1 MSAPPQQKESLPR
14 IKTLAGG
21 RVEVPRSRFFDHSF
35 YFLMSLLVAVVVIY
49 GFSRTVNAR
58 LIHPPSPRPLIL
70 YFHAV
75 IFSSWVLF
83 FVLQSALIR
92 TRNVKL
98 HRQLGWSGFALG
110 LSIPIVGIATTV
122 AMTRLRMQEGR
133 ADAAQF
139 MVVPFFDMVS
149 FTVTFSLAFLY
160 RTRPEFHRRLM
171 LIATC
176 SLTAAAFGRFPY
188 ALMPRHWFYAGVDAL
203 ILLGLIR
210 DLLVTKRVHPV
221 YLFGLPILA
230 AGQTAAIFTYVKSG
244 QVWMRL
250 AHAILG

>member
-1 MSAPPQQKESLPR
+1 MCAPSQLKESLPR
-14 IKTLAGG
+14 MNTLAGG
-21 RVEVPRSRFFDHSF
+21 QVEVPRSRFFDHSF
-35 YFLMSLLVAVVVIY
+35 YFVMSLVVAPVVVY
-49 GFSRTVNAR
+49 GFSRTINAG

-70 YFHAV
+70 YLHAA
-75 IFSSWVLF
+75 IFSGWVLF
-83 FVLQSALIR
+83 FILQSALISA
-92 TRNVKL
+92 RNVKL
-98 HRQLGWSGFALG
+98 HRQLGWFGLALG
-110 LSIPIVGIATTV
+110 VSIPIIGIATTI

-133 ADAAQF
+133 GDAAQF

-149 FTVTFSLAFLY
+149 FTGAFALAFLY
-160 RTRPEFHRRLM
+160 RKRPEFHRRLM

-203 ILLGLIR
+203 ILVGIVR
-210 DLLVTKRVHPV
+210 DLIVTERVHPV
-221 YLFGLPILA
+221 YLFGLPMLA
-230 AGQTAAIFTYVKSG
+230 TGQTAAIFTYVKSG

>member
-14 IKTLAGG
+14 METLAGG
-21 RVEVPRSRFFDHSF
+21 RVGVPRSRFFDHSF

-49 GFSRTVNAR
+49 GFSRTVNAS
-58 LIHPPSPRPLIL
+58 LIHASSPRPLVL

-75 IFSSWVLF
+75 VFSCWVLF
-83 FVLQSALIR
+83 FVLQSALIT
-92 TRNVKL
+92 TRSVKL
-98 HRQLGWSGFALG
+98 HQQLGWFGLALG
-110 LSIPIVGIATTV
+110 ISIPIIGIATTI

-133 ADAAQF
+133 ADAEQF

-149 FTVTFSLAFLY
+149 FTVAFALAFLY
-160 RTRPEFHRRLM
+160 RKRPEFHRRLM

-176 SLTAAAFGRFPY
+176 SLTAAAFGRFPN

>member
-1 MSAPPQQKESLPR
+1 MSAPSQQQESSPR
-14 IKTLAGG
+14 MNTLAGEQV
-21 RVEVPRSRFFDHSF
+21 RRSGFFDHSF
-35 YFLMSLLVAVVVIY
+35 YVVMSLVAALVIVY
-49 GFSRTVNAR
+49 GFSRTINAG
-58 LIHPPSPRPLIL
+58 LIHPPSPRPLVL

-75 IFSSWVLF
+75 IFSVWVLF
-83 FVLQSALIR
+83 FILQSALIR

-98 HRQLGWSGFALG
+98 HQQLGWLGLALG
-110 LSIPIVGIATTV
+110 VSIPIIGIATTI
-122 AMTRLRMQEGR
+122 AMTRLRMQEGL

-149 FTVTFSLAFLY
+149 FTVAFALAFLN
-160 RTRPEFHRRLM
+160 RKRPEFHRRLM

-176 SLTAAAFGRFPY
+176 SLTAAAFGRFPN
-188 ALMPRHWFYAGVDAL
+188 ALMPHHWFYAGVDAL
-203 ILLGLIR
+203 ILVGLVR
-210 DLLVTKRVHPV
+210 DLLVRKRVHPV

-230 AGQTAAIFTYVKSG
+230 AGQTVAIFMYVKSG

>member
-21 RVEVPRSRFFDHSF
+21 RVGVPRSRFFDHSF

-49 GFSRTVNAR
+49 GFSRTVNAS
-58 LIHPPSPRPLIL
+58 LIHAPSPRPLVL

-75 IFSSWVLF
+75 IFSGWVLF

-92 TRNVKL
+92 TRNLKL
-98 HRQLGWSGFALG
+98 HRQLGWFGLALG
-110 LSIPIVGIATTV
+110 VAIPIIGIATTI

-133 ADAAQF
+133 ADAVQF

-149 FTVTFSLAFLY
+149 FTVAFALAFLY
-160 RTRPEFHRRLM
+160 RKRPEFHRRLM

-176 SLTAAAFGRFPY
+176 SLTAAAFGRFPS

-203 ILLGLIR
+203 ILLGIVR
-210 DLLVTKRVHPV
+210 DLLVTERVHPV
-221 YLFGLPILA
+221 YLFALPIMA

-244 QVWMRL
+244 EVWMRL
-250 AHAILG
+250 AHKILG

>member
-1 MSAPPQQKESLPR
+1 MSALSQQKESLPP

-21 RVEVPRSRFFDHSF
+21 QARVPRSRFFDHWF
-35 YFLMSLLVAVVVIY
+35 YFLMSLVVALVVVY
-49 GFSRTVNAR
+49 GFSRTINAR

-70 YFHAV
+70 YFHAL
-75 IFSSWVLF
+75 IFSSWVLL

-92 TRNVKL
+92 TRNLKL
-98 HRQLGWSGFALG
+98 HRQLGWFGLALG
-110 LSIPIVGIATTV
+110 VAIPIVGIATTI

-133 ADAAQF
+133 GDAAQF
-139 MVVPFFDMVS
+139 MVVPFFDMGS
-149 FTVTFSLAFLY
+149 FTVAFALAFLY
-160 RTRPEFHRRLM
+160 RKRPEFHRRLM

-210 DLLVTKRVHPV
+210 DLLVTERVHPV

-230 AGQTAAIFTYVKSG
+230 AGQTAAIFTYLKSG